1 MMYPVIQGSVAV
13 MISYLENILRRGDLH
28 PEIAERYHKILTLYK
43 QIFDLENGLVIL
55 RALHDEHPQNFL

>member
-55 RALHDEHPQNFL
+55 RTLHDEHPQNFL